1 MAFSFKNEI
10 NRALNLRVEVVF
22 ECLLSDLDELA
33 LAIAESL
40 QPGDWLLLNGDLGAG
55 KTTFTQKLATSL
67 GFMQNVTSPTYSI
80 VNVVD
85 LQRPAGQIQRICHL
99 DLYRLKRSDELL
111 HLGLEIEFSSNSICL
126 IEWAE
131 NVEGPG
137 WLHFFTT
144 TGCRKPKR
152 ILNISIFQ
160 DDRSERRQY
169 RVQWVSPEQLIQK
182 D

>member
-1 MAFSFKNEI
+1 MAVSFKNEI
-10 NRALNLRVEVVF
+10 NRSLSLGVEVGF
-22 ECLLSDLDELA
+22 DCLLSDLDDLA
-33 LAIAESL
+33 LGIAESL

-67 GFMQNVTSPTYSI
+67 GFLQTVTSPTYSI

-85 LQRPAGQIQRICHL
+85 LQRPVSQIQRICHL

-111 HLGLEIEFSSNSICL
+111 HLGLEMEFSSNSICL

-131 NVEGPG
+131 NVEGSG
-137 WLHFFTT
+137 WLNFFTT

-160 DDRSERRQY
+160 NDKKECREY
-169 RVQWVSPEQLIQK
+169 RIHWESPEKLIQE